1 MNTAVKSKGKGIDL
15 SGLDAFNV
23 SSLMEA
29 GAPGAVAVE
38 SNGAPLEISLAE
50 IIEDPNQPRT
60 AENPGFSPES
70 LAELADSI
78 KASGGVKTPISVR
91 SRNADGLYVINHG
104 ARRYRASVLAQTGT
118 IRAFIDDSHD
128 DYDQAIENIQRE
140 NFTPME
146 IAQFIGRREH
156 QGDSRAAIAKRLG
169 KSKAFVTQHA
179 ALLVMSNLLRVAYDE
194 GRCRDV
200 LALYDL
206 TNLEKKF
213 PVEVGEFIEREQ
225 EITRTAVEGLKA
237 AIKTAAE
244 KSAAGDAEGEGGGE
258 DEQEGGGA
266 DDAKASKAKAGK
278 PLVMVK
284 RRKDEHLFVLR
295 IDKKPSAL
303 HMGWIEDPE
312 TGGEVEVEL
321 SDLAIDSIVEAD

>member
-1 MNTAVKSKGKGIDL
+1 MNTAVKPKGKGIDL
-15 SGLDAFNV
+15 SGLDNFNV

-29 GAPGAVAVE
+29 GAPGAVVVE

-104 ARRYRASVLAQTGT
+104 ARRFRASVLAATGT
-118 IRAFIDDSHD
+118 IKAFIDDSHD

-156 QGDSRAAIAKRLG
+156 HGDSRAAIAKRLG

-225 EITRTAVEGLKA
+225 EITRTAVEGLKTA
-237 AIKTAAE
+237 LKAAAE
-244 KSAAGDAEGEGGGE
+244 KADAGGAEGEGGEGE
-258 DEQEGGGA
+258 DQEAGSA
-266 DDAKASKAKAGK
+266 ADAKAPKAKAGK

-284 RRKDEHLFVLR
+284 RRKDENLFVLR
-295 IDKKPSAL
+295 FDKKPTAL

>member
-1 MNTAVKSKGKGIDL
+1 MNTVVKTKSKGIDL
-15 SGLDAFNV
+15 SGLDSFNV

-29 GAPGAVAVE
+29 GAPAAVAE
-38 SNGAPLEISLAE
+38 SNGTPLEIPLTE
-50 IIEDPNQPRT
+50 IVEDPNQPRT
-60 AENPGFSPES
+60 AVNPGFSPES

-78 KASGGVKTPISVR
+78 KASGGVKTPISVQ

-118 IRAFIDDSHD
+118 IKAFIDDSHD

-146 IAQFIGRREH
+146 IAQFVGRREQ
-156 QGDSRAAIAKRLG
+156 QGDSRTAIAKRLG
-169 KSKAFVTQHA
+169 KSKAFVTHHA

-200 LALYDL
+200 LALYEL

-237 AIKTAAE
+237 AIKAAAE
-244 KSAAGDAEGEGGGE
+244 KVAAGADEGEGGDGE
-258 DEQEGGGA
+258 GQEGEGA
-266 DDAKASKAKAGK
+266 TDPKATKAKAGK
-278 PLVMVK
+278 PLLMVR

-295 IDKKPSAL
+295 IDKKPTAL
-303 HMGWIEDPE
+303 RMGWIEDPE
-312 TGGEVEVEL
+312 TGSEVEVEL

>member
-1 MNTAVKSKGKGIDL
+1 MNTAVKTKGKGIDL
-15 SGLDAFNV
+15 SALDNFNI

-38 SNGAPLEISLAE
+38 SNGTPLEIPLDE

-78 KASGGVKTPISVR
+78 KTSGGLKTPISVR

-118 IRAFIDDSHD
+118 IKAFIDDSHD

-146 IAQFIGRREH
+146 IAQFIGRREQ

-169 KSKAFVTQHA
+169 KSKAFVTQHG
-179 ALLVMSNLLRVAYDE
+179 ALLVMSKVLRVAYDE

-200 LALYDL
+200 LALYEL

-237 AIKTAAE
+237 AIKTATDKAQ
-244 KSAAGDAEGEGGGE
+244 AGDTEGVGGDGEGQEGEGV
-258 DEQEGGGA
+258 A
-266 DDAKASKAKAGK
+266 DQKAPKAKAGK
-278 PLVMVK
+278 PLVMV
-284 RRKDEHLFVLR
+284 RQRKDEHLFVLR
-295 IDKKPSAL
+295 IDKKPTAL

>member
-1 MNTAVKSKGKGIDL
+1 MNTVVKTKSKGIDL
-15 SGLDAFNV
+15 SGLDSFNV

-29 GAPGAVAVE
+29 GAPAAVAE
-38 SNGAPLEISLAE
+38 SNGTPLEIPLTE
-50 IIEDPNQPRT
+50 IVEDPNQPRT
-60 AENPGFSPES
+60 AGNPGFSPES

-78 KASGGVKTPISVR
+78 KASGGVKTPISVQ

-118 IRAFIDDSHD
+118 IKAFIDDSHD

-146 IAQFIGRREH
+146 IAQFVGRREQ
-156 QGDSRAAIAKRLG
+156 QGDSRTAIAKRLG

-200 LALYDL
+200 LALYEL

-237 AIKTAAE
+237 AIKAAAE
-244 KSAAGDAEGEGGGE
+244 KVAAGADEGEGGDGE
-258 DEQEGGGA
+258 GQEGEGA
-266 DDAKASKAKAGK
+266 TDPKATKAKAGK
-278 PLVMVK
+278 PLLMVR

-295 IDKKPSAL
+295 IDKKPTAL
-303 HMGWIEDPE
+303 RMGWIEDPE
-312 TGGEVEVEL
+312 TGSEVEVEL